1 MSSLEKYFVKKV
13 FNNNVIL
20 VEKDEMGTEL
30 ILIGRGIGFSKSSG
44 DNFLKNEL
52 EIEKE
57 FVPLQGEKRENYLQL
72 LEEIDSQVISLSEEI
87 ISMINERFSEDL
99 DPHIRIGL
107 TDHIAFTIRRINEG
121 MEVANPFLAETRTLY
136 SREYNIAQIAV
147 NMIEE
152 EFEIEIPE
160 GEVGFIALHIHGA
173 RKKRGVSKTL
183 KNTSLIKDL
192 VSRIEENLSR
202 ELDYDSL
209 NYARLV
215 NHLRFALERIE
226 KADNNEN
233 PLLEN
238 IKDNFKDSYQLA
250 GELAEIINE
259 RLDYQVSED
268 EKGFMAL
275 HLQRLKKEF
284 KLL

>member
-20 VEKDEMGTEL
+20 VEKDENGGEL
-30 ILIGRGIGFSKSSG
+30 ILIGKGIGFSTSCG
-44 DNFLKNEL
+44 DSFIKNEL

-72 LEEIDSQVISLSEEI
+72 LEQTDSQIISLSEEI
-87 ISMINERFSEDL
+87 ISMIDERFSENL
-99 DPHIRIGL
+99 DSHIRIGL
-107 TDHIAFTIRRINEG
+107 TDHIAFTIKRIKEG
-121 MEVANPFLAETRTLY
+121 MEIANPFLAETRTLY

-152 EFEIEIPE
+152 EFELKIPE

-192 VSRIEENLSR
+192 VTKIEEKISKKI
-202 ELDYDSL
+202 DFDSL

-226 KADNNEN
+226 KDDNNEN
-233 PLLEN
+233 PLLDN
-238 IKDNFKDSYQLA
+238 IKDNFEESYKLA

>member
-226 KADNNEN
+226 KAHNNEN

>member
-1 MSSLEKYFVKKV
+1 
-13 FNNNVIL
+13 
-20 VEKDEMGTEL
+20 
-30 ILIGRGIGFSKSSG
+30 
-44 DNFLKNEL
+44 
-52 EIEKE
+52 
-57 FVPLQGEKRENYLQL
+57 
-72 LEEIDSQVISLSEEI
+72 
-87 ISMINERFSEDL
+87 
-99 DPHIRIGL
+99 
-107 TDHIAFTIRRINEG
+107 
-121 MEVANPFLAETRTLY
+121 
-136 SREYNIAQIAV
+136 
-147 NMIEE
+147 
-152 EFEIEIPE
+152 
-160 GEVGFIALHIHGA
+160 
-173 RKKRGVSKTL
+173 
-183 KNTSLIKDL
+183 LIKDL